1 MPFEKFHEVLKSTS
15 SVFMP
20 GYQNQTILF
29 SILVFIMRKLIH
41 PISYQGFPGD
51 TSDLYHWSAKARGK
65 RQVGSIPGLARSP
78 EEGMAT
84 QSRFLTWRIPMDR
97 EAWWLQSIGLQRAR
111 HD

>member
-15 SVFMP
+15 SVFML

-51 TSDLYHWSAKARGK
+51 TSDLYHWPAKARGK
-65 RQVGSIPGLARSP
+65 DRSVRSLGWQDQLRRAWQPSPVFLPGESP
-78 EEGMAT
+78 WTEKPGG
-84 QSRFLTWRIPMDR
+84 
-97 EAWWLQSIGLQRAR
+97 LQSIGS
-111 HD
+111 